1 MSTRQSGPQASFIPL
16 PTGCCQSV
24 VIPDSPRQPVE
35 VWSYHPRPRGL
46 HHSGKNE
53 SHYFSFFV

>member
-1 MSTRQSGPQASFIPL
+1 MSIRQSGPQASFIPL
-16 PTGCCQSV
+16 PTACCQSV

-35 VWSYHPRPRGL
+35 VRSYHPRPRGL